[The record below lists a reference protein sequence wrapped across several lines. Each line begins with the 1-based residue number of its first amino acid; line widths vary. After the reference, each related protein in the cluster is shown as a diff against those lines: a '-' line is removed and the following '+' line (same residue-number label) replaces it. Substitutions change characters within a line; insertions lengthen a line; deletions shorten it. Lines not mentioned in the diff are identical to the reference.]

1 MAVLA
6 LQSIQVAAT
15 RGDPRSAHSKV
26 RMDYF
31 EAPAITVAGDIN
43 TTMDLCYLPPGNVR
57 VLPYLSNVA
66 VSAWGAARTLNIG
79 HRAYSNEDQSPQIAE
94 NSSAFAAAIDVS
106 AAAIKPFSTTVLKY
120 DMYSKASIK
129 VFATVLGG
137 TIPVGATLKGLIAYL
152 YE

>member
-15 RGDPRSAHSKV
+15 RGDPRSTHSKL

-57 VLPYLSNVA
+57 VLPSQSYVA
-66 VSAWGAARTLNIG
+66 VSAWGAARTLNVG
-79 HRAYSNEDQSPQIAE
+79 HRAYSNEDMSVQIAE
-94 NSSAFAAAIDVS
+94 NASAFGTGIDVS
-106 AAAIKPFSTTVLKY
+106 AAAIKPISATVLKY
-120 DMYSKASIK
+120 DMYSKAGIK
-129 VFATVLGG
+129 VFLTVLGG
-137 TIPVGATLKGLIAYL
+137 TIPVGATLKGLLAYL